1 MQTPPLSDHST
12 HNYLV
17 STTMAK
23 PKLTLFV
30 DIVSP
35 FAYLAFYLTKVGG
48 VGTLFEDPNDKE
60 VLKAALLISCH
71 RLHTLSSTFP
81 IDLLL

>member
-1 MQTPPLSDHST
+1 
-12 HNYLV
+12 
-17 STTMAK
+17 MAK

-48 VGTLFEDPNDKE
+48 V
-60 VLKAALLISCH
+60 
-71 RLHTLSSTFP
+71 
-81 IDLLL
+81 